1 LDWSGLLRLFLE
13 SEYIM
18 SSSSSSPHV
27 GTGPTFADW
36 IFILVVAGALALVAY
51 LGEIAFEH
59 AQQTEKSKRNG
70 EALAT
75 WLGQASAE
83 RFKPDYAIKACA
95 GGGDAKS
102 SPWGACLEHLLAHD
116 FKGMQ
121 NPFKGKTPEFI
132 EQCNPADK
140 SLTGEIVLLKVTATP
155 PGSAVP
161 TINSKLAAEDS
172 IDQKLQLSIGICDKG
187 SYLVKVSDVEF

>member
-1 LDWSGLLRLFLE
+1 
-13 SEYIM
+13 M
-18 SSSSSSPHV
+18 NSPTPSTHP
-27 GTGPTFADW
+27 GTAPTFADW
-36 IFILVVAGALALVAY
+36 IFIVIVIGALALVAY
-51 LGEIAFEH
+51 LGEIAYEH

-70 EALAT
+70 EALSA
-75 WLGQASAE
+75 WLSTASAE
-83 RFKPDYAIKACA
+83 RFAPDYKIKACA
-95 GGGDAKS
+95 GGGDAKN
-102 SPWGACLEHLLAHD
+102 SPWGTCLEHLLAHD

-140 SLTGEIVLLKVTATP
+140 SLAGAIVLLKNTP
-155 PGSAVP
+155 TPAGSAVAAVS
-161 TINSKLAAEDS
+161 SKLAAEDS